1 MTEDTIFA
9 KIIRREIPADIVYE
23 DDLCLAFHDI
33 NPIAPHHILLIPKQ
47 PIVNLADV
55 AISDQE
61 LLGHLM
67 IKASEIAKQEGFG
80 DAFRLISNNGADAQ
94 QTVFHLHFHII
105 GGRSLQWPP
114 G

>member
-1 MTEDTIFA
+1 MSEETIFA
-9 KIIRREIPADIVYE
+9 KIIKREIPADIVYE

-33 NPIAPHHILLIPKQ
+33 NPVAPHHILLIPKKA
-47 PIVNLADV
+47 IVNLADV
-55 AISDQE
+55 TAEDQTI
-61 LLGHLM
+61 LGHLM
-67 IKASEIAKQEGFG
+67 IKANEIAHNEGFG
-80 DAFRLISNNGADAQ
+80 DAFRVISNSGAGAQ